1 MKFRMLSLLSII
13 LVLTVK
19 SMEISAKDYY
29 ELRVAVNAIP
39 PDPYAPHLFPYPLEN
54 KLDSIVFRIAQSSFV
69 IDPFA
74 TNIESDSENI
84 AFFNDLSSTASEQ
97 ELNALMMHTSP
108 AVKIYAYRS
117 LLMNNMNMNCDFE
130 LALLQDTTCVS
141 LKTNDEL
148 IPSTVKELVQND
160 FNVFK

>member
-1 MKFRMLSLLSII
+1 MKFKMLSLLSII
-13 LVLTVK
+13 LALTIK

-39 PDPYAPHLFPYPLEN
+39 PDPYAPHLFPHPLEN
-54 KLDSIVFRIAQSSFV
+54 KLDSIVYRIAQSSFV

-74 TNIESDSENI
+74 TNIESDSENL
-84 AFFNDLSSTASEQ
+84 AFFNDLKNTASEQ
-97 ELNALMMHTSP
+97 ELNALMMHISP

-117 LLMNNMNMNCDFE
+117 LLINNMNMNCDYE
-130 LALLQDTTCVS
+130 LALLEDTSCVN
-141 LKTNDEL
+141 LLTNKEI
-148 IPSTVKELVQND
+148 IPSTVKELVQSD